1 DIHLTDK
8 LAVYK
13 REVDRMG
20 IEVVPPCVN
29 RSMASFSVSGGRLV
43 YALGA
48 LKNVGAEAMQMIV
61 AARGDRPFVSLFD
74 FARRVDLKRLGKRP
88 LEMLVRAGAFDGLD
102 ANRRRVFEALDA
114 LSAYSAAVHEA
125 SASAQVSLFGEGGD
139 DLPEPRLPDPDNW
152 LPAERLAEEHQAVGF

>member
-1 DIHLTDK
+1 KIKEEMDKERPKFIEGAKKTHDVPAKKAGEVFDLLEKFANYGFNKSHAAAYAVVSYQTAWLKANHPVEFMAAVMNCDIHLTDK

-61 AARGDRPFVSLFD
+61 
-74 FARRVDLKRLGKRP
+74 
-88 LEMLVRAGAFDGLD
+88 
-102 ANRRRVFEALDA
+102 
-114 LSAYSAAVHEA
+114 
-125 SASAQVSLFGEGGD
+125 
-139 DLPEPRLPDPDNW
+139 
-152 LPAERLAEEHQAVGF
+152 